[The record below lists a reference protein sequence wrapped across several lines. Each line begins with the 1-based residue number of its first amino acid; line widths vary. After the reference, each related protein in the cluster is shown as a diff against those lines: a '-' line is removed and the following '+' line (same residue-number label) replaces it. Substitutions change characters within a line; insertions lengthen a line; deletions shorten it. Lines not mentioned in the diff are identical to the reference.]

1 MNYTRAE
8 KPTGEN
14 GSTSSLPM
22 VEENHRGL
30 CYASDWVRI
39 EPNCGQDGHFLC
51 FFMVMSSCYVMLL
64 IWVAMPF
71 MELRLADAVSGVL
84 MELAVYDD
92 DNFKRIVIITFCCVF
107 VVLRAEV
114 HY

>member
-22 VEENHRGL
+22 AEENHRGL

-39 EPNCGQDGHFLC
+39 EPNCRQDGHFLC
-51 FFMVMSSCYVMLL
+51 FHGDVKLLRDASNMGRNAPFMDRSWGLR
-64 IWVAMPF
+64 MPF
-71 MELRLADAVSGVL
+71 PG
-84 MELAVYDD
+84 
-92 DNFKRIVIITFCCVF
+92 C
-107 VVLRAEV
+107 
-114 HY
+114 